1 MPSNPPQTEAAF
13 AALYRRQSLVK
24 KRQRDAEATRRIA
37 IEADAERHLIGDKY
51 HFDSGLFV
59 ARDLR
64 GFVGKHVHTQVRW

>member
-1 MPSNPPQTEAAF
+1 MPSNPFESEATYNAF
-13 AALYRRQSLVK
+13 VRRQLLVK
-24 KRQRDAEATRRIA
+24 KRQRDAERTRRIA

-51 HFDSGLFV
+51 HFDSGRFV